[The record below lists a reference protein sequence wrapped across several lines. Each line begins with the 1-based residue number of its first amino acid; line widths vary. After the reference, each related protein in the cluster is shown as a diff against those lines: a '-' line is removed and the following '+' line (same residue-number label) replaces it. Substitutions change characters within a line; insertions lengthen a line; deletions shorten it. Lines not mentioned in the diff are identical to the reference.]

1 MTRSMLIGIKMP
13 ELINDL
19 QLLPSLSVVKTNYQ
33 QMIEAEFLKIS
44 PLYKN
49 KNKTKTK
56 QIKTSFCLGE
66 GTPTKI
72 GLVCKHSI
80 LTENKK

>member
-1 MTRSMLIGIKMP
+1 
-13 ELINDL
+13 
-19 QLLPSLSVVKTNYQ
+19 
-33 QMIEAEFLKIS
+33 MIEAEFLKIS

-49 KNKTKTK
+49 KNKTK
-56 QIKTSFCLGE
+56 QIKTSFWLGE

-80 LTENKK
+80 LTDNKK